1 MIALLLSIFAVVKSI
16 IWFIL
21 YITFII
27 IFVTIVINKR
37 YHKIQ
42 VSRTLSSKIP
52 ISNPV
57 NSLIHGSYNHSIR
70 KMSV

>member
-1 MIALLLSIFAVVKSI
+1 MIAFLLSIFAVVKSI
-16 IWFIL
+16 ICFIL

-42 VSRTLSSKIP
+42 ASRTLSSKIP

-57 NSLIHGSYNHSIR
+57 NSLTHGSYNQSIR